1 MSFSQRSMKPI
12 LRFLLSAAVA
22 GMFVGVSVP
31 AGLLL
36 GVALL
41 FVVPRM
47 LDFLWSID
55 GKRAAWKGFAFAYLV
70 GAVSFAIQLRWL
82 TVVSPIGAVALPLY
96 LAL

>member
-1 MSFSQRSMKPI
+1 MKPI

-22 GMFVGVSVP
+22 GVFVGVSVP

-55 GKRAAWKGFAFAYLV
+55 GKRAAW
-70 GAVSFAIQLRWL
+70 
-82 TVVSPIGAVALPLY
+82 
-96 LAL
+96 